1 MSIDKTLEQRE
12 HNYGAYVNLAAI
24 SQALKDV
31 IRSGKNWASLSPDMQ
46 ESLDMICHKMARI
59 LNGNPYHF
67 DSWHDIIGY
76 ARLIESELDKD
87 K

>member
-1 MSIDKTLEQRE
+1 
-12 HNYGAYVNLAAI
+12 
-24 SQALKDV
+24 
-31 IRSGKNWASLSPDMQ
+31 MQ

>member
-1 MSIDKTLEQRE
+1 MNVDNTLDERGK
-12 HNYGAYVNLAAI
+12 NYGEYINLATI
-24 SQALKDV
+24 SQSFKAVLRDSPNWKAL
-31 IRSGKNWASLSPDMQ
+31 SHDMQ